1 MLKQVLT
8 ELENAESAINLSEL
22 SLKLGVER
30 SALDGMIAYLVQTG
44 KLQDDEKA
52 QENELTVCDQG
63 GCASCPG
70 VQGCPFVLKMPRT
83 FSIPASKKD

>member
-1 MLKQVLT
+1 MLKQLLT
-8 ELENAESAINLSEL
+8 ELGNAESAVNLSEL

-52 QENELTVCDQG
+52 QENELAMCGQG

-70 VQGCPFVLKMPRT
+70 VQNCPFVLKMPRT